1 MSDVLCIYYSR
12 SGYTRRAMKEI
23 AEALGAEIVA
33 VDDGIDRYGFMGY
46 MRAGMSA
53 MRESTAPLNKFE
65 TAKPLET
72 YKLVIVGTP
81 VWAGRCSSP
90 IRGLLKRRGLELRR
104 VAYVITRS
112 GARRCESVYDQM
124 DFYTAKKHLF
134 AVSLRGD
141 DVSYIHWRDDFI
153 TAVRRYLEEE
163 RDA

>member
-12 SGYTRRAMKEI
+12 SGKTKKAMEEVAAALNAELVEI
-23 AEALGAEIVA
+23 T
-33 VDDGIDRYGFMGY
+33 DGQDRSGFSGFM
-46 MRAGMSA
+46 RSGMEA
-53 MRESTAPLNKFE
+53 MRRSTRPLQPFATERN
-65 TAKPLET
+65 LED
-72 YKLVIVGTP
+72 YRLVVLGTP